1 MSTGVTTVAGRPQPG
16 SATCMVVAQPMARHK
31 YDFSV
36 QWTGLTNLM
45 LQPVILSGLRTEE
58 WPGSGS
64 NAHLPRW
71 VRQRT
76 RSLTSSKQF
85 SLLVNFRLQR
95 RKRKFTRWK
104 CQLLQPEVSASTIL
118 GKMNCNRWKKANA
131 FFFYAKQLGFS
142 PSISRIPSLLL
153 WQCWCRCYDWHPLGG
168 RWQSFFFFF
177 FFFPYRT
184 LLGN

>member
-64 NAHLPRW
+64 HAHLPRW

-118 GKMNCNRWKKANA
+118 GKMNYNRWKKANA
-131 FFFYAKQLGFS
+131 FFFYAKQLGLSSFNIQDPEFAALTVLVPLLRLAS
-142 PSISRIPSLLL
+142 SR
-153 WQCWCRCYDWHPLGG
+153 RPLAIFFL
-168 RWQSFFFFF
+168 FFFS
-177 FFFPYRT
+177 FPT
-184 LLGN
+184 VHC